1 MKKTMLIASSLL
13 ILSTGLSSAFAG
25 ITVSQ
30 SGSKSLPKD
39 EFTGKLVEITYCN
52 KNGEAPCYQG
62 SNERL
67 IRANIKAESG
77 SNIIVD
83 FKGNDLAFGEKL
95 LPLIGK
101 KIHAKFSPGS
111 SDTYTYEVEYINI
124 TE

>member
-1 MKKTMLIASSLL
+1 MKKLVLTVSTFLV
-13 ILSTGLSSAFAG
+13 LSTGLSSAFAE
-25 ITVSQ
+25 ITL
-30 SGSKSLPKD
+30 SKSSTKSLIKD
-39 EFTGKLVEITYCN
+39 EFTGKLVEIIYCN

-67 IRANIKAESG
+67 IRANIKADSG

-83 FKGNDLAFGEKL
+83 FKDKDLPFGERL
-95 LPLIGK
+95 IPLIGK

-111 SDTYTYEVEYINI
+111 WDNFTYDVEYINV